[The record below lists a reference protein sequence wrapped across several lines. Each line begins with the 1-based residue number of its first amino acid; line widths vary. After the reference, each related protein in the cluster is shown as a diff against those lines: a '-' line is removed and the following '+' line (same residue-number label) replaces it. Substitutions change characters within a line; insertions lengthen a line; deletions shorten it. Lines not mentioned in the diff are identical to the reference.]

1 MAYPAIDRRGAHKH
15 AIPRFVRKTDRTS
28 GILLHPTSLPGAFGG
43 GVFGPDACKF
53 VEWLA
58 STGQTYWQVLP
69 LGGTGL
75 GNSPY
80 MSNSAFAGNILLIDL
95 AELASEGWLSHE
107 DLIPHPEFRTDRVNF
122 AALYPYR
129 MERLRRAAKNFFA
142 NRHDSVYWLY
152 EEFCTAESAWL
163 EDYALF
169 MTISGLEKWREWC
182 HWPENLAQRDH
193 QALLNIKMSYPDEI
207 GFWKFCQWC
216 FSRQWSRLKQYAND
230 LGIRIIG
237 DVPIFVAYQ
246 SADVWAHQG
255 LFELDEKGRPTVVAG
270 VPPDYFS
277 ETGQLWG
284 NPLYRWNV
292 HRETGY
298 AWWVARLR
306 HALQLSDMVRIDHFR
321 GFAAYWEIPAGAP
334 NAINGRWEPGPGE
347 DLFAAFEKAFPR
359 LPIIAE
365 DLGVITPDVVELRD
379 KFKLPGMRI
388 LQFAFGNGETNH
400 FLPHH
405 YVQNTVAY
413 TGTHD
418 NDTTLGWWSTLPEH
432 EKHFAR
438 QYLGTNGDRIN
449 WVMMNALAK
458 SAANIVIFPMQDVL
472 DLPSEHRMNIPG
484 KPEGNWE
491 WRFSWN
497 QIKPEHTQA
506 LAEMTAQNGRSS
518 WRNGNGK
525 ANGNQQ

>member
-1 MAYPAIDRRGAHKH
+1 MLTVRG
-15 AIPRFVRKTDRTS
+15 S
-28 GILLHPTSLPGAFGG
+28 GILLHPTSLPGALGG
-43 GVFGPDACKF
+43 GVFGSDCCRF
-53 VEWLA
+53 IDWLA

-69 LGGTGL
+69 MGEIGP

-80 MSNSAFAGNILLIDL
+80 MSSSAFAGNILLIDL
-95 AELASEGWLSHE
+95 AELASQGWLSRE
-107 DLIPHPEFRTDRVNF
+107 DLAPLPGFRAGRVDF
-122 AALYPYR
+122 ALVQPFR
-129 MERLRRAAKNFFA
+129 LERLRRAARNFFA
-142 NRHDSVYWLY
+142 NRHDSVFWLY

-169 MTISGLEKWREWC
+169 KTIAGHENWREWN
-182 HWPENLAQRDH
+182 HWPKNLAHRDP
-193 QALLNIKMSYPDEI
+193 QALLTIKMSYPDEI
-207 GFWKFCQWC
+207 GFWKFCQWS
-216 FSRQWSRLKQYAND
+216 FSRQWSNLKRYANER
-230 LGIRIIG
+230 GVRIIG
-237 DVPIFVAYQ
+237 DEPIFVAYQ

-284 NPLYRWNV
+284 NPLYRWDV

-298 AWWVARLR
+298 AWWLARLR
-306 HALQLSDMVRIDHFR
+306 HALQLADLVRIDHFR

-334 NAINGRWEPGPGE
+334 NAIAGKWEPGPGE
-347 DLFAAFEKAFPR
+347 KLFAAFEKAFPR

-365 DLGVITPDVVELRD
+365 DLGVITPDVVALRD

-388 LQFAFGNGETNH
+388 LQFAFGDGETNH

-418 NDTTLGWWSTLPEH
+418 NDTTTGWWNALPDH
-432 EKHFAR
+432 EKNFAR
-438 QYLGTNGDRIN
+438 QYLGTGGEAIN
-449 WVMMNALAK
+449 WVMMNALSR

-472 DLPSEHRMNIPG
+472 GLSSEHRMNLPG
-484 KPEGNWE
+484 KPDGNWE
-491 WRFSWN
+491 WRFSWD
-497 QIKPEHTQA
+497 QIKPEHTRA
-506 LAEMTAQNGRSS
+506 LAEMTAENGRSA
-518 WRNGNGK
+518 G
-525 ANGNQQ
+525 Q